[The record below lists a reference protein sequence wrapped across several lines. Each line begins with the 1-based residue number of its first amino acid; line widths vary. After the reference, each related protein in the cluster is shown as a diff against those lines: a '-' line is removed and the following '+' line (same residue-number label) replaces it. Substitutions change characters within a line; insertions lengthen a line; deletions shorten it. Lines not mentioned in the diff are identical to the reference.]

1 MIHPFI
7 PSVLDSSKCAICAFD
22 AISHGSN
29 AECEFCDFVGSCEI
43 DYVTKSLCCSSC
55 MDISARVTRD
65 EARNNLSLIDSNG
78 PNPNPETARFIQN
91 TNRLP
96 NFSHEIHTPV
106 DEALSIIDDSDLI
119 ANSQLLDKAM
129 NHITFYNA
137 QSIPNIEL
145 KNAID
150 NDDSILPENKL
161 ERYSQVML
169 ERFETF
175 QKNIWEHQN
184 IVYENTERALK
195 IRDDLR
201 AFGNGIR
208 REIREKLTLQD
219 SEYQIEKKVVKPV
232 IKKKTAQEKLIENIM
247 IARNCSKEEA
257 TKLYEKMELG

>member
-78 PNPNPETARFIQN
+78 PNPNPETARFIQD

-96 NFSHEIHTPV
+96 NFSHEIHTP
-106 DEALSIIDDSDLI
+106 
-119 ANSQLLDKAM
+119 M

-137 QSIPNIEL
+137 QSILNIEL